1 MLSDEPTVLLAE
13 DNPDIRESLC
23 EFLEAKGCSVMLASN
38 GREAVDQ
45 AMKRRPDLVL
55 MDVQMPVMDGL
66 EATRVL
72 RSTASLEGLPI
83 VVMTAFASGEDAE
96 RCREAGATSYVP
108 KPIELRRL
116 DRILSEF
123 VGLRVP

>member
-1 MLSDEPTVLLAE
+1 MSRILVVDDELSMREVLEIFLSTDGHEVLTAADGAKAIALLTEE
-13 DNPDIRESLC
+13 DNL
-23 EFLEAKGCSVMLASN
+23 
-38 GREAVDQ
+38 
-45 AMKRRPDLVL
+45 DLVITDL
-55 MDVQMPVMDGL
+55 RMPGAHGMVVL
-66 EATRVL
+66 ERCRELHPNTPV
-72 RSTASLEGLPI
+72 

>member
-1 MLSDEPTVLLAE
+1 VLLAE

-23 EFLEAKGCSVMLASN
+23 EFLEAKGCAVMVAAN
-38 GREAVDQ
+38 GQEAVDQ
-45 AMKRRPDLVL
+45 ALVRRPDLVL

-66 EATRVL
+66 AATRAL
-72 RSTASLEGLPI
+72 RNIPTLEGLPI

-96 RCREAGATSYVP
+96 RCRDAGATSYVP